1 MRILVTGADG
11 QLGQCIRDA
20 AVDSADEYIFTD
32 VDDVDITDR
41 EAVKLCLQVNN
52 FDVVVNCAAFTDVER
67 AETQEDIAL
76 RINGEAVRNLANG
89 AKEFGVTLI
98 HISTD
103 YVFNGNANRP
113 IPETA
118 APDPCGAYGRTKLA
132 GERYIAESGCKALIF
147 RTAWLYSEYGRNF
160 VKTMFDL
167 TRDRE
172 SIKVVVDQIGSPT
185 YARDLAKAI
194 VYIVENRMYEG
205 REGVYHFTDLGVCSW
220 YDLAE
225 MTARFADHRSCKI
238 SPCHSSEYP
247 SKVERPAFSV
257 LDKTKFMSTF
267 GCEIPYWV
275 DSLSACIKRLKE
287 AKND

>member
-20 AVDSADEYIFTD
+20 AANSADEYIFTD

-52 FDVVVNCAAFTDVER
+52 FDVVINCAAFTDVER
-67 AETQEDIAL
+67 AENQEDIAL
-76 RINGEAVRNLANG
+76 RINGEAVRNLADS

-113 IPETA
+113 IPEIVT
-118 APDPCGAYGRTKLA
+118 PDPCGAYGRTKLA
-132 GERYIAESGCKALIF
+132 GENYIAESGCKALII
-147 RTAWLYSEYGRNF
+147 RTSWLYSEYGRNF
-160 VKTMFDL
+160 VKTMFNL

-172 SIKVVVDQIGSPT
+172 SIKVVIDQIGSPT
-185 YARDLAKAI
+185 YASDLAKAI

-205 REGVYHFTDLGVCSW
+205 REGIYHFTDLGVCSW
-220 YDLAE
+220 FDLAA
-225 MTARFADHRSCKI
+225 MTARIADHDSCKI

-247 SKVERPAFSV
+247 SKVERPAYSV

-267 GCEIPYWV
+267 ELEIPYWV

>member
-20 AVDSADEYIFTD
+20 AKVATDEYIFTD

-41 EAVKLCLQVNN
+41 EAVKICLQVND
-52 FDVVVNCAAFTDVER
+52 FDVVINCAAFTDVER

-76 RINGEAVRNLANG
+76 KINGEAVRNLADA

-103 YVFNGNANRP
+103 YVFSGDGNRP
-113 IPETA
+113 INEEALTA
-118 APDPCGAYGRTKLA
+118 PCGAYGRTKLA
-132 GERYIAESGCKALIF
+132 GERYIAESGCKALIL

-160 VKTMFDL
+160 VKTMFNL
-167 TRDRE
+167 SRDRD
-172 SIKVVVDQIGSPT
+172 SLKVVVDQIGSPT
-185 YARDLAKAI
+185 YAPDLAKAI

-220 YDLAE
+220 FDLAA
-225 MTARFADHRSCKI
+225 MTARMADHNSCQI

-247 SKVERPAFSV
+247 SKVERPAYSV
-257 LDKTKFMSTF
+257 LDKTKFMSIF
-267 GCEIPYWV
+267 GLKIPYWI
-275 DSLSACIKRLKE
+275 DSLSACVKRLKE
-287 AKND
+287 AEND

>member
-20 AVDSADEYIFTD
+20 AKVATDEYIFTD

-41 EAVKLCLQVNN
+41 EAVKICLQVND
-52 FDVVVNCAAFTDVER
+52 FDVVINCAAFTDVER

-76 RINGEAVRNLANG
+76 KINGEAVRNLADA

-103 YVFNGNANRP
+103 YVFSGDGNRP
-113 IPETA
+113 INEEALTA
-118 APDPCGAYGRTKLA
+118 PCGAYGRTKLA
-132 GERYIAESGCKALIF
+132 GERYIAESGCKALIL

-160 VKTMFDL
+160 VKTMFNL
-167 TRDRE
+167 SRDRD
-172 SIKVVVDQIGSPT
+172 SLKVVVDQIGSPT
-185 YARDLAKAI
+185 YAPDLAKAI

-220 YDLAE
+220 FDLAA
-225 MTARFADHRSCKI
+225 MTARMADHNSCQI

>member
-20 AVDSADEYIFTD
+20 ANGSIDEYIFTD
-32 VDDVDITDR
+32 VDDIDITDR

-52 FDVVVNCAAFTDVER
+52 FDIVINCAAFTDVER

-76 RINGEAVRNLANG
+76 RINGEAVRNLADA

-103 YVFNGNANRP
+103 YVFRGDANRP
-113 IPETA
+113 INEEALTA
-118 APDPCGAYGRTKLA
+118 PCGAYGRTKLA
-132 GERYIAESGCKALIF
+132 GERYIAESGCKALIL

-160 VKTMFDL
+160 VKTMFAL

-172 SIKVVVDQIGSPT
+172 NLKVVVDQIGSPT

-194 VYIVENRMYEG
+194 VNIVEKRLYEG
-205 REGVYHFTDLGVCSW
+205 KEGVYHFSDLGVCSW
-220 YDLAE
+220 FDLAA
-225 MTARFADHRSCKI
+225 MTARLSGHDDCNI
-238 SPCHSSEYP
+238 SPCHSSAYP
-247 SKVERPAFSV
+247 SKVERPAYSV
-257 LDKTKFMSTF
+257 LDK
-267 GCEIPYWV
+267 
-275 DSLSACIKRLKE
+275 
-287 AKND
+287 